1 MYKFAKNSIFIAIF
15 VFLVCFAF
23 SVSAAGLVPQCSG
36 PVINKE
42 TGEKMCQPCDIFV
55 GFVNIINFL
64 VFTITPFA
72 AAIMIVASGLILI
85 FGGSESAKTM
95 GKKMFTN
102 TIVGLVIIFSSW
114 LIINTIIRTIGRQA
128 GTWTPT
134 SWNTIQ
140 CVNSPLPSGW
150 DRGGQD

>member
-1 MYKFAKNSIFIAIF
+1 MPYCKFLITPIFI
-15 VFLVCFAF
+15 LVLMSIAF
-23 SVSAAGLVPQCSG
+23 SSFAAGLVPCGG
-36 PVINKE
+36 PE
-42 TGEKMCQPCDIFV
+42 EKMCQPCDIFV

-85 FGGSESAKTM
+85 FGGSESAKTT
-95 GKKMFTN
+95 GKKMLTN
-102 TIVGLVIIFSSW
+102 TIFGLVIIFSYW
-114 LIINTIIRTIGRQA
+114 LIINTIIRTIGKQA
-128 GTWTPT
+128 GTWTPA
-134 SWNTIQ
+134 SWNMIQ